1 MPIKRDRNR
10 ERFAQKPI
18 DESHTWL
25 LSDSTVQI
33 SSALNITSS
42 DPEELPRV
50 TTSDSSIGVQ
60 SASPLAWDDL
70 GRFFLLCKHRTPD
83 LYSRC

>member
-33 SSALNITSS
+33 VKKDTQIISSH
-42 DPEELPRV
+42 
-50 TTSDSSIGVQ
+50 
-60 SASPLAWDDL
+60 
-70 GRFFLLCKHRTPD
+70 LL
-83 LYSRC
+83 

>member
-33 SSALNITSS
+33 VKKKIHRL
-42 DPEELPRV
+42 
-50 TTSDSSIGVQ
+50 
-60 SASPLAWDDL
+60 
-70 GRFFLLCKHRTPD
+70 FLVICSE
-83 LYSRC
+83 YY

>member
-33 SSALNITSS
+33 VKKRYTNY
-42 DPEELPRV
+42 
-50 TTSDSSIGVQ
+50 
-60 SASPLAWDDL
+60 
-70 GRFFLLCKHRTPD
+70 F
-83 LYSRC
+83 